1 MGGFCVIIILGDF
14 MFKIFVV
21 DDSQI
26 ISEKLK
32 NELEKWGFEVILA
45 DNFERVFDT
54 FKGEKP
60 DLVVMDIGLPFYDG
74 YFWTRKIRDISNVP
88 IIFLSSK
95 EDTMN
100 KIMAMEMGADDFVS
114 KPFEID
120 LLLAKIKAILRR
132 AYDYKENLSR
142 LEIRGLILDL
152 KSMAISYGEKSLD
165 LSKNEFKILET
176 LMVNKGN
183 VVSREKLMTSLWSTD
198 IYIDDNTLTVNI
210 SRLRKSLAGLGIG
223 DFIKTKQGYGY
234 YVEA

>member
-1 MGGFCVIIILGDF
+1 

-21 DDSQI
+21 DDSKI

-32 NELEKWGFEVILA
+32 QWLEKWRFEAILVDDFEKVI
-45 DNFERVFDT
+45 DI
-54 FKGEKP
+54 FKCENP
-60 DLVVMDIGLPFYDG
+60 DLVVMDIALPYYDG
-74 YFWTRKIRDISNVP
+74 YFWTRKIRDLSNVP

-114 KPFEID
+114 KPFEMD
-120 LLLAKIKAILRR
+120 LLLAKIKALLRR
-132 AYDYKENLSR
+132 TYDYKDNLDR
-142 LEIRGLILDL
+142 LEHRGLVLDL
-152 KSMAISYGEKSLD
+152 KSMTVAFSNKSID

-176 LMVNKGN
+176 LMVNKGK
-183 VVSREKLMTSLWSTD
+183 VVSRERLMTSLWSTD

-210 SRLRKSLAGLGIG
+210 SRLRKSLAGLGVD
-223 DFIKTKQGYGY
+223 DFIKTKQGLGY

>member
-1 MGGFCVIIILGDF
+1 

-21 DDSQI
+21 DDSKI

-32 NELEKWGFEVILA
+32 EELEKWGFEAILVDDFEKVI
-45 DNFERVFDT
+45 DI
-54 FKGEKP
+54 FKCENP
-60 DLVVMDIGLPFYDG
+60 DLVVMDIALPYYDG
-74 YFWTRKIRDISNVP
+74 YFWTRKIRDLSNVP

-114 KPFEID
+114 KPFEMN
-120 LLLAKIKAILRR
+120 LLLAKIKALLRR
-132 AYDYKENLSR
+132 TYDYKDNLDR
-142 LEIRGLILDL
+142 LEHRGLVLDL
-152 KSMAISYGEKSLD
+152 KSMTVVFSNKSID
-165 LSKNEFKILET
+165 LSKNEFKILEI

-183 VVSREKLMTSLWSTD
+183 VVSRDKLMTSLWSTD

-210 SRLRKSLAGLGIG
+210 SRLRKSLAGLGV
-223 DFIKTKQGYGY
+223 DNFIKTKQGLGY

>member
-1 MGGFCVIIILGDF
+1 

-32 NELEKWGFEVILA
+32 NELEKWGFVVILVN
-45 DNFERVFDT
+45 DFERVFDT
-54 FKGEKP
+54 FKDEKP
-60 DLVVMDIGLPFYDG
+60 DLVVMDIGLPFFDG

-100 KIMAMEMGADDFVS
+100 KIMAMEMGADDFVT
-114 KPFEID
+114 KPFEME
-120 LLLAKIKAILRR
+120 LLLAKIKALLRR
-132 AYDYKENLSR
+132 TYDYKDNLSR

-152 KSMAISYGEKSLD
+152 KSMAVSFGEKSLD

-176 LMVNKGN
+176 LMVNKGS
-183 VVSREKLMTSLWSTD
+183 VVSRDKLMTSLWSTD

-210 SRLRKSLAGLGIG
+210 SRLRKSLVGLGVD
-223 DFIKTKQGYGY
+223 DFIMTKQGYGY

>member
-1 MGGFCVIIILGDF
+1 

-21 DDSQI
+21 DDSKI

-32 NELEKWGFEVILA
+32 EELEKWGFEIVLVDDFAKVI
-45 DNFERVFDT
+45 DI
-54 FKGEKP
+54 FKKENP
-60 DLVVMDIGLPFYDG
+60 DLVVMDIALPYFDG
-74 YFWTRKIRDISNVP
+74 YFWTRKIRDLSNVP

-114 KPFEID
+114 KPFEMN
-120 LLLAKIKAILRR
+120 LLLAKIKALLRR
-132 AYDYKENLSR
+132 TYDYKDNLDR
-142 LEIRGLILDL
+142 LEHRGLVLDL
-152 KSMAISYGEKSLD
+152 KSMTVVFSNKSID

-183 VVSREKLMTSLWSTD
+183 VVSRDKLMTSLWSTD

-210 SRLRKSLAGLGIG
+210 SRLRKSLAGLGV
-223 DFIKTKQGYGY
+223 DNFIKTKQGMGY

>member
-1 MGGFCVIIILGDF
+1 

-152 KSMAISYGEKSLD
+152 KSMDISYGEKSLD

-210 SRLRKSLAGLGIG
+210 SRLRKSLAGLGVG

-234 YVEA
+234 YVED

>member
-1 MGGFCVIIILGDF
+1 

-21 DDSQI
+21 DDSKI

-32 NELEKWGFEVILA
+32 EELEKWGFGVILA
-45 DNFERVFDT
+45 DDFEKVFDI

-60 DLVVMDIGLPFYDG
+60 GLVVMDIGLPFYDG

-114 KPFEID
+114 KPFDLD
-120 LLLAKIKAILRR
+120 LLIAKIKALLRR
-132 AYDYKENLSR
+132 TYDYKDNLDR
-142 LEIRGLILDL
+142 LELGGLVLDL
-152 KSMAISYGEKSLD
+152 KSMTVSFCEKSID

-183 VVSREKLMTSLWSTD
+183 VVSRDKLMTSLWSTD

-210 SRLRKSLAGLGIG
+210 SRLRKSLAGLGVD
-223 DFIKTKQGYGY
+223 DFIKTKQGMGY
-234 YVEA
+234 YVED